1 MTMQEAS
8 QQLLFQLYHVYDPRE
23 ARNIADLVLEHLTGW
38 KKIDRVINKQVPLS
52 AEARADFPRIIAAL
66 AEHQPVQYILG
77 EAWFCGFQFYVNNQ
91 VLIPRPETE
100 ELTQWIIS
108 DLKDLNSPEP
118 VVVDMGT
125 GSGCIPISI
134 KKNIPTARVSGF
146 DISEGALAVAK
157 ENARRLGVVASFA
170 IMDLM
175 DEDQFESIPIANIIA
190 SNPPYIPASQENEM
204 PVHVTKFEPGVALF
218 VKDADPL
225 IFYRRLSALGRSR
238 LMENGLLYLE
248 IHEEFGSHTADLLH
262 KSGWSGIEL
271 RKDMQ
276 GKERMIRAAR

>member
-52 AEARADFPRIIAAL
+52 ARATADFPRIVAAL

-77 EAWFCGFQFYVNNQ
+77 EAWFCGYQFYVNSQ

-100 ELTQWIIS
+100 ELTQWIIL
-108 DLKDLNSPEP
+108 DLKHLNAPSP
-118 VVVDMGT
+118 VVVDIGT

-134 KKNIPTARVSGF
+134 KKNIPTAQVCGF
-146 DISEGALAVAK
+146 DISEGALAVAM
-157 ENARRLGVVASFA
+157 ENARRLGVVANFA

-175 DEDQFESIPIANIIA
+175 DEVQFDSIPLADIIV

-204 PVHVTKFEPGVALF
+204 PGHVTRFEPGVALF
-218 VKDADPL
+218 VKDDDPL

-238 LMENGLLYLE
+238 LKENGLLYLE
-248 IHEEFGSHTADLLH
+248 IHEEFGSQTADLLH
-262 KSGWSGIEL
+262 ESGWSGIEL

>member
-52 AEARADFPRIIAAL
+52 AKARADFPRIVEAL

-108 DLKDLNSPEP
+108 DLKHLNSSEP

-125 GSGCIPISI
+125 GSGCIPVSI

-157 ENARRLGVVASFA
+157 ENARRLSVVVNFA

-175 DEDQFESIPIANIIA
+175 DEAQFDSIPLADIIV
-190 SNPPYIPASQENEM
+190 SNPPYIPCSQENEM
-204 PVHVTKFEPGVALF
+204 PDHVTRFEPGVALF
-218 VKDADPL
+218 VKDNDPL
-225 IFYRRLSALGRSR
+225 IFYRRLSALGRTK
-238 LMENGLLYLE
+238 LKENGLLYFE

-262 KSGWSGIEL
+262 EYGWTGIEL

-276 GKERMIRAAR
+276 GKERMIRAVR

>member
-23 ARNIADLVLEHLTGW
+23 AGNIADLVLEHLTGW

-52 AEARADFPRIIAAL
+52 AKASADFPRIVAAL

-77 EAWFCGFQFYVNNQ
+77 EAWFCGFKFYVNSQ

-108 DLKDLNSPEP
+108 DLKQLNSTGPI
-118 VVVDMGT
+118 VVDMGT
-125 GSGCIPISI
+125 GSGCIPLSI
-134 KKNIPTARVSGF
+134 KKNIPTAQVSGF
-146 DISEGALAVAK
+146 DISEGALVVAT
-157 ENARRLGVVASFA
+157 ENARRLGVMANFA

-175 DEDQFESIPIANIIA
+175 NEAQFNSIPLADIIV
-190 SNPPYIPASQENEM
+190 SNPPYIPATQENEM
-204 PVHVTKFEPGVALF
+204 PGHVTRFEPRTALF
-218 VKDADPL
+218 VKDEDPL

-238 LMENGLLYLE
+238 MKENGLLYLE
-248 IHEEFGSHTADLLH
+248 IHEEFGSQTADLLH
-262 KSGWSGIEL
+262 RSGWSGIEL

-276 GKERMIRAAR
+276 GKDRMIRAAY